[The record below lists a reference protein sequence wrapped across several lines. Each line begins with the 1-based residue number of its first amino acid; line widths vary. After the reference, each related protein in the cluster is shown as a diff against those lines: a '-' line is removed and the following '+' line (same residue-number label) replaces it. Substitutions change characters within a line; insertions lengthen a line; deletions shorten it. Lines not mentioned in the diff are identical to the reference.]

1 MVRNLAGLKRSA
13 RSRSVEA
20 MSRATAAIRKM
31 QSEEVEINFRSVA
44 IQAGV
49 STAWLYGTNS
59 LRDKIMKA
67 RTTSPASAGEVPQHR
82 QRLSQERIVAT
93 LRLRIKTL
101 EEHNR
106 ELTEQLEAAYG
117 RLAVAAPKA
126 KPARR
131 LHGNDVRTGMN
142 NKKMLDDYR

>member
-31 QSEEVEINFRSVA
+31 QSEEVDINFRSVA

-49 STAWLYGTNS
+49 STAWLYGTKP

-67 RTTSPASAGEVPQHR
+67 RTISPAVGGEVPQHR

-101 EEHNR
+101 EERNR

-117 RLAVAAPKA
+117 RLAVGAPKA

-131 LHGNDVRTGMN
+131 LHGNDVRTRIN
-142 NKKMLDDYR
+142 KKKMLDDYR